1 MALILLNPGAPQL
14 GQFDA
19 LDAQLTSF
27 KGGEIAT
34 WGSVSTVAGVDLAAA
49 DVINDGYMPVGGT
62 PVRPVVKLCPDGY
75 TKPTFLTDD
84 GTVGYGT
91 LFGTVVG
98 GTVGQTSYGPLSTVP
113 ASAVLGPH
121 TALGSGKI
129 TLWDKPGLYGV
140 TLDAVDTTSGGL
152 IPTNS
157 GLTVGSNLSY
167 TSAGLLT
174 PAGSHAVAGLNGT
187 HPIVGRL
194 ASFET
199 NGSVVTTPQ
208 SLVAALNS
216 PSGSVS
222 SLAVEKFY
230 MAVFWFSGAGSSEY
244 L

>member
-1 MALILLNPGAPQL
+1 MALILLNPGVQPL
-14 GQFDA
+14 GQFDGY
-19 LDAQLTSF
+19 DSQLTSF

-34 WGSVSTVAGVDLAAA
+34 WGSVATTAGVDLAAA
-49 DVINDGYMPVGGT
+49 DVLGDGYVPSSSA
-62 PVRPVVKLCPDGY
+62 VRPVVKLCPDGY

-98 GTVGQTSYGPLSTVP
+98 GTAGQTSYGPLSTVP

-121 TALGSGKI
+121 TATGSGKI

-140 TLDAVDTTSGGL
+140 TLDAVDTTAGGL
-152 IPTNS
+152 IPGNTA
-157 GLTVGSNLSY
+157 LTVGSNLSY

-174 PAGSHAVAGLNGT
+174 PAGSHAVAGLSGT

-199 NGSVVTTPQ
+199 NGSLVNTPQ
-208 SLVAALNS
+208 TLVAALNS

-222 SLAVEKFY
+222 SFAPEKFY